1 MFAPLQ
7 IISGYSFL
15 KSGLTLENIVK
26 AVKKF
31 DYFGAGIC
39 DINVMH
45 GLAKFARYMSNENI
59 NKPYLCGITLKIKGF
74 DFCLYCLSE
83 SGYQTLCQ
91 ITSFIDEEDKI
102 CQFLSTNQNGLL
114 GILSTSDDSIKE
126 KFLNV
131 DNDLIY
137 DIKFLSNLVQIFYI
151 GIDASYQKDM
161 QINEKIRQFADKYT
175 YLCVAF
181 PKILY
186 FKKDDAIV
194 LKIVHAIDQDEII
207 SEKNLQ
213 GNNAFLSN
221 EEYEKQY
228 LKQEIDAI
236 NNIFR
241 QNKFVMNIKRGE
253 MLSFNAQNTI
263 EKLKNDTF
271 ARLKELNLDNDERYV
286 NRLNYELDVIIKMG
300 FSDYF
305 LIVSDYVRFAE
316 SVGILVGP
324 GRGSAAGSLVSYL
337 LKITKID
344 PLKYDL
350 LFERFLN
357 PSRKKMPD
365 IDIDFMD
372 TRRDEVIN
380 YLKEKYGKNKV
391 SNIITFSTI
400 LAKQSLRDIG
410 RIYNFKIHDIDL
422 LSSRLLNPKLSLRN
436 SYKTSKVFKEIVD
449 SDPYYLNIV
458 SLASKIENL
467 PRQSGMH
474 AAGIILNNTPIEYSL
489 PIIKDFQNSYITQ
502 YEMDDLQE
510 QGFLKMDLLGLKN
523 LTIISE
529 CVDLINDV
537 YKEAKLNKFNIPF
550 DDEKVFQLIQENKTM
565 GIFQLESSGM
575 KNAIKILKPS
585 CFNDVV
591 ALLALFRPGP
601 MDSIPTYARRK
612 QGLEK
617 INYISDDL
625 KDILKETYGI
635 IVYQEQIILIAQ
647 KMANFSLAKADIFR
661 NAISKKNYN
670 DIKQMQNDFING
682 ALNNGYSNKVA
693 NDVFDHI
700 LKFASYG
707 FNKSHSVAYSMIA
720 CQMAY
725 LKAYYPLC
733 FYQTILKFSNTTNDP
748 KFLDY
753 VDEMSSIG
761 IHLAKPDINLSTDN
775 FLINQNNLLFPLSLI
790 KGINKETIKGILDN
804 RLKNGLY
811 KDFLDFML
819 RTLQYKISETQ
830 YLKLIDSGALDCLNP
845 SRATLKQ
852 AISSYMQYALVIN
865 NDKGQMSLDIDMLP
879 PPILGKVNDDP
890 IENLENE
897 YDVLGIML
905 SNNPLKFKK
914 DLLTKENVISISEA
928 IKKDRAKVCGIIK
941 SIKIIQTK
949 KQQPMAFIKI
959 FDETKEM
966 ELTAFSDTYQDN
978 ISLIKKNN
986 IVVFEIYKNT
996 YHNNTTYIIKTM
1008 KLLEE

>member
-207 SEKNLQ
+207 NEKNLQ

-253 MLSFNAQNTI
+253 MLSFNVQNTI

-271 ARLKELNLDNDERYV
+271 ARLKELNLDNDEKYV

-537 YKEAKLNKFNIPF
+537 YKDTNLDKFNIPF

-661 NAISKKNYN
+661 NAISKKNYS

-819 RTLQYKISETQ
+819 RTFQYKISETQ

-852 AISSYMQYALVIN
+852 AVSSYMQYALVIN

-914 DLLTKENVISISEA
+914 DLLLKENVISISEA

-959 FDETKEM
+959 FDETKEI

>member
-102 CQFLSTNQNGLL
+102 CQFLSINQNGLL

-537 YKEAKLNKFNIPF
+537 YKEAKLDKFNIPF

>member
-1 MFAPLQ
+1 
-7 IISGYSFL
+7 
-15 KSGLTLENIVK
+15 
-26 AVKKF
+26 
-31 DYFGAGIC
+31 
-39 DINVMH
+39 
-45 GLAKFARYMSNENI
+45 
-59 NKPYLCGITLKIKGF
+59 
-74 DFCLYCLSE
+74 
-83 SGYQTLCQ
+83 
-91 ITSFIDEEDKI
+91 
-102 CQFLSTNQNGLL
+102 
-114 GILSTSDDSIKE
+114 
-126 KFLNV
+126 
-131 DNDLIY
+131 
-137 DIKFLSNLVQIFYI
+137 
-151 GIDASYQKDM
+151 
-161 QINEKIRQFADKYT
+161 
-175 YLCVAF
+175 
-181 PKILY
+181 
-186 FKKDDAIV
+186 
-194 LKIVHAIDQDEII
+194 
-207 SEKNLQ
+207 
-213 GNNAFLSN
+213 
-221 EEYEKQY
+221 
-228 LKQEIDAI
+228 
-236 NNIFR
+236 
-241 QNKFVMNIKRGE
+241 
-253 MLSFNAQNTI
+253 
-263 EKLKNDTF
+263 
-271 ARLKELNLDNDERYV
+271 
-286 NRLNYELDVIIKMG
+286 
-300 FSDYF
+300 
-305 LIVSDYVRFAE
+305 
-316 SVGILVGP
+316 
-324 GRGSAAGSLVSYL
+324 
-337 LKITKID
+337 
-344 PLKYDL
+344 
-350 LFERFLN
+350 
-357 PSRKKMPD
+357 
-365 IDIDFMD
+365 
-372 TRRDEVIN
+372 
-380 YLKEKYGKNKV
+380 
-391 SNIITFSTI
+391 
-400 LAKQSLRDIG
+400 
-410 RIYNFKIHDIDL
+410 
-422 LSSRLLNPKLSLRN
+422 
-436 SYKTSKVFKEIVD
+436 
-449 SDPYYLNIV
+449 
-458 SLASKIENL
+458 
-467 PRQSGMH
+467 
-474 AAGIILNNTPIEYSL
+474 
-489 PIIKDFQNSYITQ
+489 
-502 YEMDDLQE
+502 
-510 QGFLKMDLLGLKN
+510 
-523 LTIISE
+523 
-529 CVDLINDV
+529 
-537 YKEAKLNKFNIPF
+537 
-550 DDEKVFQLIQENKTM
+550 
-565 GIFQLESSGM
+565 
-575 KNAIKILKPS
+575 
-585 CFNDVV
+585 
-591 ALLALFRPGP
+591 

-790 KGINKETIKGILDN
+790 KGINKEAIKGILDN

-819 RTLQYKISETQ
+819 RTFQYKISETQ

>member
-221 EEYEKQY
+221 EEYKKQY

-253 MLSFNAQNTI
+253 MLSFNVQNTI

-537 YKEAKLNKFNIPF
+537 YKEAKLDKFNIPF

-819 RTLQYKISETQ
+819 RTFQYKISETQ

-852 AISSYMQYALVIN
+852 AVSSYMQYALVIN

-879 PPILGKVNDDP
+879 PPILEKVNDDP

-914 DLLTKENVISISEA
+914 DLLIKENVISISEA

-966 ELTAFSDTYQDN
+966 ELTAFSNTYQDN